1 MSKKMQYIKV
11 KTIKGFRKIFKCDLM
26 VEKEGI
32 QQSDLDE
39 RIIMELSKHIEPIAY
54 SELRDKFDYPDFVER
69 LSYLIMTD
77 KVTIFSWGE
86 EGESKYPDEVRKIN
100 EIYQKYESDYG
111 GIAVEDVRQFAF
123 DLLMNRA
130 SSVPSSSV
138 DKKEPY
144 LFYRP
149 TSQNL

>member
-1 MSKKMQYIKV
+1 
-11 KTIKGFRKIFKCDLM
+11 M

-32 QQSDLDE
+32 QESDLDK

-54 SELRDKFDYPDFVER
+54 SELRDKFDYPGFVER

-77 KVTIFSWGE
+77 KVTIPLWGK
-86 EGESKYPDEVRKIN
+86 EGESRYPDDVRKIN

-123 DLLMNRA
+123 DFSMNRA

-144 LFYRP
+144 LLYRP
-149 TSQNL
+149 NFPKLVNYLKKKE